1 MRLEKLTC
9 TEPLTHE
16 ISEMTVSGYVAGEDG
31 KAGLRG
37 IVVDKTGPLLRSS
50 FVGGFLGGMA
60 KFFTQTQQQYSYP
73 LGNTNPLAQ
82 ANPLTAEQML
92 KGSFGNGANNALEK
106 YADFYIKRAEQLQP
120 ILQVAA
126 GREVDVVFTE
136 SAEIGE
142 TLFKKKVAKHNDKHR
157 LTQVSQIQV
166 SRTQVSRTQV
176 SQTHGAHFPSSLNHQ
191 DQSTMQEGDK
201 TL

>member
-1 MRLEKLTC
+1 M
-9 TEPLTHE
+9 
-16 ISEMTVSGYVAGEDG
+16 
-31 KAGLRG
+31 
-37 IVVDKTGPLLRSS
+37 
-50 FVGGFLGGMA
+50 GGFLGGMA
-60 KFFTQTQQQYSYP
+60 KFFTHAQQQYSYP

-120 ILQVAA
+120 VLQVAA

-166 SRTQVSRTQV
+166 SKTQVAQIPPIPG
-176 SQTHGAHFPSSLNHQ
+176 HK
-191 DQSTMQEGDK
+191 MQEGDE